1 MYATSSHQ
9 TTQKTQHDG
18 MIDTEHSCPS
28 SKSRRG
34 GDSFRTDDLRLAE
47 GQETEI
53 EFAQEIG
60 GHGPS

>member
-1 MYATSSHQ
+1 
-9 TTQKTQHDG
+9 